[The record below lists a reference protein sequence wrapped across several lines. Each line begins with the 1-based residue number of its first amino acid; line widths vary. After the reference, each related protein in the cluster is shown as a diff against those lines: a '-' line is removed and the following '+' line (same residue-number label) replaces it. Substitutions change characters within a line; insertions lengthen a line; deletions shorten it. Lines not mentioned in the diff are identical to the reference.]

1 MADIGGESNG
11 ILKDKSDKG
20 SMLYLY
26 VVSLAAAVGGFLFG
40 FDIGV
45 ISGAIPFITE
55 HFDLDVHMQGFVVSN
70 LVIGCILGAICAGAL
85 SDRFGR
91 KKILIISAFL
101 FALSAIFSALPR
113 NVTELIIARF
123 IGGLAVG
130 TASVLTPIY
139 IAEISPAWI
148 RGRLVSINQLAIVT
162 GIFITYLTNWLVVD
176 IGPTNWRWMFAL
188 EALPAIFFAF
198 ALLFVPE
205 SPRFLTKLGRNDDAL
220 AILSRVGGYS
230 YAKKIMVEIHN
241 SLKMESGSIKEI
253 FQPGFRTALMVGI
266 ILAVLSQWC
275 GMVTIVY
282 YAPTIFMKAG
292 YESAS
297 SALQANVM
305 IGLVNFL
312 FTFVAI
318 FSVDKFGRKGL
329 LLIGFSGMFL
339 AITSTGFIY
348 QSETISG
355 KIILLPLLV
364 FVAFY
369 CMSVGAVT
377 WVLLSEIF
385 PTKIRGTAMSIATMS
400 LWVANFI
407 LSQFFPWMIDS
418 IGGISFYLFG
428 IICFIGLI
436 FTWKVI
442 PETKNKTLE
451 EIEEMWLKKGGQT
464 VFEVEHVYK

>member
-1 MADIGGESNG
+1 MADSGSEFEG
-11 ILKDKSDKG
+11 ILTEQSEKG

-26 VVSLAAAVGGFLFG
+26 VVSLVAAVGGFLFG

-55 HFDLDVHMQGFVVSN
+55 HFELDVHMQGFVVSN

-91 KKILIISAFL
+91 KKILIFAAFL
-101 FALSAIFSALPR
+101 FALSAILSALPR
-113 NVTELIIARF
+113 NIIDLVIARF

-139 IAEISPAWI
+139 IAEISPAGI
-148 RGRLVSINQLAIVT
+148 RGRLVAINQLAIVT

-188 EALPAIFFAF
+188 EALPAGFFAV
-198 ALLFVPE
+198 ALFFVPE
-205 SPRFLTKLGRNDDAL
+205 SPRFLTKLGRNDNAL

-230 YAKKIMVEIHN
+230 HAKKIMADIQD
-241 SLKMESGSIKEI
+241 SLEKEAGSIKEI
-253 FQPGFRTALMVGI
+253 FQPGFRAALMVGI

-297 SALQANVM
+297 SALLANVM

-318 FSVDKFGRKGL
+318 FSVDRFGRKGL
-329 LLIGFSGMFL
+329 LLIGLSGMFV
-339 AITSTGFIY
+339 AITLTGFIY
-348 QSETISG
+348 QSEAISG
-355 KIILLPLLV
+355 KVILIPLLV
-364 FVAFY
+364 FVGFY
-369 CMSVGAVT
+369 CMSIGAVT
-377 WVLLSEIF
+377 WVMLSEIF

-400 LWVANFI
+400 LWIANFI
-407 LSQFFPWMIDS
+407 LSQVFPWMIDT
-418 IGGISFYLFG
+418 IEGNSFYIFG
-428 IICFIGLI
+428 VVTFTGLI
-436 FTWKVI
+436 FTWKMI

-451 EIEEMWLKKGGQT
+451 EIEEMWLKRSGHST
-464 VFEVEHVYK
+464 PVVEQV